1 MKRKKLGAS
10 FVEVAGGFE
19 AVITST
25 AIDRDGEVVIPQG
38 MNSVEFEMN
47 PVLFYNHDYNQP
59 IGKATAPLRRMA
71 DKIVAD
77 FKLAE
82 KPEGWSGAF
91 FPEFVGA
98 LIGQGIVKGVSIGYV
113 PEQGGMR
120 RATPDDRKRF
130 GDSVHTVYSK
140 WKLLEVS
147 VAPLQANPLA
157 LITAVRKGA
166 IAEDDARRWLNY
178 SPPPRVQI
186 VVDLPAPVRASRKS
200 AKPIDVASIAAE
212 QIARARGKLWM

>member
-19 AVITST
+19 AVITSS

-38 MNSVEFEMN
+38 MNSTEFEAN

-59 IGKATAPLRRMA
+59 IGKAVSLKRMA
-71 DKIVAD
+71 DQIVAE
-77 FKLAE
+77 FKLAT
-82 KPEGWSGAF
+82 KPDGWSGAF

-98 LIGQGIVKGVSIGYV
+98 LVGQGIVKGVSIGYV

-130 GDSVHTVYSK
+130 GDLVHTVYSK

-147 VAPLQANPLA
+147 VAPLQANPQA

-166 IAEDDARRWLNY
+166 INEDDAKRWLNY
-178 SPPPRVQI
+178 TPPPRVQI
-186 VVDLPAPVRASRKS
+186 VVDVPVRASRKT
-200 AKPIDVASIAAE
+200 AKPMDVASIARE
-212 QIARARGKLWM
+212 QIARARGKLWL